1 MPKVII
7 CPMSVLISAPQKI
20 LISNS
25 KILKY
30 IDAIEV
36 NNGRGSDFQNH
47 FSKKLAQLTKSKMI
61 GSSDCHLIKDIGTWA
76 TKFDV
81 DKIHN
86 TDDLIHHIK
95 NASYKPIKLS

>member
-1 MPKVII
+1 
-7 CPMSVLISAPQKI
+7 
-20 LISNS
+20 
-25 KILKY
+25 
-30 IDAIEV
+30 
-36 NNGRGSDFQNH
+36 
-47 FSKKLAQLTKSKMI
+47 MI